1 MATKLDIGVEGVA
14 VRRRLLLEA
23 GREPFLALLRRPVC
37 PGLLVHL
44 ALGLLLDAIVAD
56 DPRGVER
63 LVDLLPR
70 DGLEEAGVYRV
81 ATPHAGEAICLEFR
95 AHRAALGAG
104 IASGLEQA
112 EKVLD
117 VVAVLMREDVL
128 LREFTALRT
137 ELRLE
142 LVEEAEVDV
151 DGLVDRAVERSDSAR
166 GATTLGV
173 HLTVEEDRPGLGE
186 LLVRGGER
194 LGPVRPQA
202 IDGTDDP
209 AILALVGIGPGLT
222 FRCQLAGNRSGRR
235 LTATRASGQIAE
247 IAAEQDDHR
256 QEYEASEPAPDGDSA
271 TAHAPAASA
280 APILHLTRVELDI
293 RAKGHGL
300 VFSVCTSTVALGAHR
315 RSIARSVPTG
325 PARDF
330 RGMAASALAE
340 HDQRDMPPDAT
351 TNARSSIGRVLNP
364 WRVAPAWARVGDD
377 PYLFYTATLVPI
389 VLLVALVGQRAGD
402 LPMAI
407 LLSSLAIAVQAMLG
421 YLGKRHRLAAKL
433 GWQLLR
439 LLPPLAFVA
448 VASRLIGGPSL
459 PLLAL
464 YVPIVAGAAAAG
476 RAQGSVAAGLAAV
489 VLLSPELTTL
499 GSTNEIAVRGV
510 TLAGV
515 TLVLAY
521 STRRIVRA
529 LEDALTASRSAVK
542 AERRRASQISALEV
556 VGRLLAAD
564 GLTGEA
570 LERIVDVIVSR
581 FNYQYV
587 SVYLG
592 DAERVQ
598 LVVQHGYVDPLDS
611 FDAFTG
617 IAGRVMRIR
626 EVAFVPDVASDPD
639 YVPGTYTPTSLI
651 CAPLIVDGR
660 FLGILSV
667 DSTRARLLDE
677 TDRSLVVI
685 MATRIAAAVALGQDR
700 QALPRAPISSGMSRP
715 SGARSAA
722 LCQ

>member
-1 MATKLDIGVEGVA
+1 
-14 VRRRLLLEA
+14 
-23 GREPFLALLRRPVC
+23 
-37 PGLLVHL
+37 
-44 ALGLLLDAIVAD
+44 
-56 DPRGVER
+56 
-63 LVDLLPR
+63 
-70 DGLEEAGVYRV
+70 
-81 ATPHAGEAICLEFR
+81 
-95 AHRAALGAG
+95 
-104 IASGLEQA
+104 
-112 EKVLD
+112 
-117 VVAVLMREDVL
+117 
-128 LREFTALRT
+128 
-137 ELRLE
+137 
-142 LVEEAEVDV
+142 
-151 DGLVDRAVERSDSAR
+151 
-166 GATTLGV
+166 
-173 HLTVEEDRPGLGE
+173 
-186 LLVRGGER
+186 
-194 LGPVRPQA
+194 
-202 IDGTDDP
+202 
-209 AILALVGIGPGLT
+209 
-222 FRCQLAGNRSGRR
+222 
-235 LTATRASGQIAE
+235 
-247 IAAEQDDHR
+247 
-256 QEYEASEPAPDGDSA
+256 
-271 TAHAPAASA
+271 
-280 APILHLTRVELDI
+280 
-293 RAKGHGL
+293 
-300 VFSVCTSTVALGAHR
+300 
-315 RSIARSVPTG
+315 
-325 PARDF
+325 
-330 RGMAASALAE
+330 MAASARAGQ
-340 HDQRDMPPDAT
+340 DDRDMAPHVT
-351 TNARSSIGRVLNP
+351 REARSALGRVLNP
-364 WRVAPAWARVGDD
+364 WRVAPAWARIGDD

-448 VASRLIGGPSL
+448 ITSRLIGGPSL

-464 YVPIVAGAAAAG
+464 YIPIVAGAAAAG

-515 TLVLAY
+515 TLVLAF

-542 AERRRASQISALEV
+542 VERRRAHQISALEA

-581 FNYQYV
+581 FNYPYV

-592 DAERVQ
+592 DAERVH
-598 LVVQHGYVDPLDS
+598 LVAQRGYVEPLDS
-611 FDAFTG
+611 FDALTG
-617 IAGRVMRIR
+617 IAGRVMRTR

-639 YVPGTYTPTSLI
+639 YVPGTHTPTSLI

-700 QALPRAPISSGMSRP
+700 QALAARADLFRDVEAFGREVSSSLSVEPLAEMVIEAIGRVVVADTLAVTLLNRPDGRYLVRAARGIPEAAIGREIQVGEGLSGRAIRDRAVVVDHEISVDRFPRSVQDLGVPPLTQGVGLPLLRDGVVV
-715 SGARSAA
+715 GALTIGRTSVAARFTDLEIEGLHLLASSAA
-722 LCQ
+722 LAVANAFLYAEVAELAVRDPLTGLYNRRYFDETLQRMLAAHRRARLAGWRPLSAIAFDLDRFGAFNKEHGHQVGDQVLVAFANTLAARFRASDLVARLGGEEFIVVLDDANLEDAVAAADEVRGLLAAHSIRAEDGTELHVTVSAGCAALDSSDATKESLLRTADVALFMAKRAGRDRVVAA